1 MMKQPTTMRPAP
13 FLPAADASTP
23 GVVLRFKLQAAY
35 RELAA
40 LERQAR
46 ALAADLD
53 NCRARVRALE
63 RLAHG
68 EAQQ

>member
-1 MMKQPTTMRPAP
+1 MNQPTTMRPAP

-23 GVVLRFKLQAAY
+23 GAVLRFKLQSAY

-40 LERQAR
+40 LERQ
-46 ALAADLD
+46 LADVRADL
-53 NCRARVRALE
+53 ARHRQRVAALE